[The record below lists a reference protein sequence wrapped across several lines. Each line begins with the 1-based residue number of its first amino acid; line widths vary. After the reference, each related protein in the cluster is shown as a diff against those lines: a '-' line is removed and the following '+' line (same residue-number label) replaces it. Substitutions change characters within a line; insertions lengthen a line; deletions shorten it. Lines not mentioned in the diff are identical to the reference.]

1 MDLFCPHCTK
11 RVTVPDDKSG
21 QVMSCPLC
29 AKQFMAPSLAPAV
42 PAPPPPAPPLTSDS
56 TYATTPSSPPAN
68 LPAHE
73 PPPLPGEPPPSP
85 PAPLPP
91 GEYTRSCT
99 CCLRANWLVFVPLV
113 CVVLILFVLSFFNW
127 SSNHWLW
134 GLAFAADPLVLSL
147 TTYTVLMILAFI
159 LTAIVTVLD
168 LVPVPPGLA
177 PVIMW
182 KNLPLGLFLGLA
194 FLFLV
199 YDSLQG
205 SYGTPSPHPVLTAES
220 IALRLH
226 ALAMLSSFGMFWL
239 HLRKQKN
246 LPPPK
251 LEAHW

>member
-127 SSNHWLW
+127 SYVALPMQQGIGSSLW
-134 GLAFAADPLVLSL
+134 GLAFSSPVEWQL

-159 LTAIVTVLD
+159 
-168 LVPVPPGLA
+168 
-177 PVIMW
+177 
-182 KNLPLGLFLGLA
+182 F
-194 FLFLV
+194 
-199 YDSLQG
+199 
-205 SYGTPSPHPVLTAES
+205 TP
-220 IALRLH
+220 I
-226 ALAMLSSFGMFWL
+226 
-239 HLRKQKN
+239 
-246 LPPPK
+246 
-251 LEAHW
+251 